1 MAELFETHRQ
11 VLEVLKEHTDGLS
24 TAQLVKECRKK
35 STLDISD
42 DNGKMSKLVNHMRG
56 KYKFITTC
64 DTKHFITPTGLA
76 ALQNDSDVPV
86 LIETPKQDVYQQKP
100 DVIDQLMTQAHQLID
115 TPLWEGREYVSDD
128 EKPIHIGSNFDITN
142 APFILDPTNSV
153 EASFIE
159 IVKVLRATEAVP
171 EPVLIRNKALKTGML
186 KNLADMLH
194 PRTAYILN
202 EIAED
207 LGKLDE
213 LPQETT
219 LDDLVNTGWRAVEA

>member
-76 ALQNDSDVPV
+76 ALQSDCDAPV
-86 LIETPKQDVYQQKP
+86 LTTTAPQEPEQNP
-100 DVIDQLMTQAHQLID
+100 DVIDQLMSLAHEEIND
-115 TPLWEGREYVSDD
+115 NYPLPDYEAGIVISNG
-128 EKPIHIGSNFDITN
+128 KPAGE
-142 APFILDPTNSV
+142 PFILDPKNSV
-153 EASFIE
+153 EAAFIE
-159 IVKVLRATEAVP
+159 IVKVFRAADEAP
-171 EPVLIRNKALKTGML
+171 GPVLIRKKSLKIDTLNTLAMWLSDEAKAML
-186 KNLADMLH
+186 
-194 PRTAYILN
+194 T
-202 EIAED
+202 EIADD
-207 LGKLDE
+207 LGKLEE
-213 LPQETT
+213 LPEEF
-219 LDDLVNTGWRAVEA
+219 DLNKYGLTAAEIEA